1 MEYIIPVLIGLL
13 LAVFHVLFLIVMIS
27 GIKKMIVCTQKTD
40 ALVKSVT
47 EEVDD
52 YKDSKTGKVKYRYR
66 YIVTFKYD
74 HNGQTYESS
83 HTYSDHCRY
92 VRNSTAII
100 KINPHKPEE
109 SRTKDELT
117 DLIKVSLIIPIFV
130 IVDLF
135 YFMCV
140 FSA

>member
-52 YKDSKTGKVKYRYR
+52 YKDSQTGKVKYRYR

>member
-1 MEYIIPVLIGLL
+1 
-13 LAVFHVLFLIVMIS
+13 
-27 GIKKMIVCTQKTD
+27 MIVCTQKTD

-52 YKDSKTGKVKYRYR
+52 YKDSQTGKVKYRYR